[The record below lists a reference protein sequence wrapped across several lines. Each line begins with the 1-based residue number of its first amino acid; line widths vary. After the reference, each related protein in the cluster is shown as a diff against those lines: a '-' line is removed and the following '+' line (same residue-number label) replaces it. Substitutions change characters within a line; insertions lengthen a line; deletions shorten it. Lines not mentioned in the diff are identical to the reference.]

1 MRLRQGNTP
10 WRETIA
16 GSKVL
21 TCQFYSSCSW
31 CYCSAAAAATI
42 TTGAVNLERA
52 VLGFDNSRIPP
63 PLPLEKIPVNPHR
76 LNTALSVAPL
86 KNTLALSV
94 QSGGARVTLYVSP
107 QIRIVSEQRLD
118 FFPSLASLR
127 TSNGQL
133 KNTP

>member
-1 MRLRQGNTP
+1 MNQSSRHLFQLSTF
-10 WRETIA
+10 TLQFLSIA
-16 GSKVL
+16 
-21 TCQFYSSCSW
+21 
-31 CYCSAAAAATI
+31 
-42 TTGAVNLERA
+42 
-52 VLGFDNSRIPP
+52 P

-86 KNTLALSV
+86 KNTLASSV

-127 TSNGQL
+127 ISNGHL

>member
-1 MRLRQGNTP
+1 
-10 WRETIA
+10 
-16 GSKVL
+16 
-21 TCQFYSSCSW
+21 
-31 CYCSAAAAATI
+31 
-42 TTGAVNLERA
+42 
-52 VLGFDNSRIPP
+52 
-63 PLPLEKIPVNPHR
+63 LPLEKIPVNPHL
-76 LNTALSVAPL
+76 LNAALSVAPL
-86 KNTLALSV
+86 KNTLASSV